1 MYTYENPTAMVE
13 LARLC
18 GCRVVFFPKGAVTKF
33 TQDQLTFQYEPGM
46 EGVGFN
52 KEVPLD
58 YLKFRRTYYNL
69 IKVFEEKLERF
80 ISHTQV

>member
-1 MYTYENPTAMVE
+1 
-13 LARLC
+13 
-18 GCRVVFFPKGAVTKF
+18 
-33 TQDQLTFQYEPGM
+33 M